1 MHKAQCISCMYIYSV
16 VTYTGSWGEQGLRT
30 YEWEIYRGRRISSLL
45 DYKKVL
51 LHVELSFK

>member
-16 VTYTGSWGEQGLRT
+16 VTYTGSWENKAL
-30 YEWEIYRGRRISSLL
+30 ELVNGRSVGGDVFHHYWIT
-45 DYKKVL
+45 KKVL